1 MIGQIVSAV
10 LQLFILK
17 FNHQYFSRY
26 RSQNKDQYPDTDPF
40 ELQICMIEGTRN
52 GIDRCLELIREK
64 FPLQQYQ
71 VVNCYLVFV
80 IFVVIMHLYS
90 PKMYQYVRYL
100 HIS

>member
-1 MIGQIVSAV
+1 MTSSAV
-10 LQLFILK
+10 LQFFILK

-26 RSQNKDQYPDTDPF
+26 RNRDKDQYPDTDPF

-71 VVNCYLVFV
+71 VVNYDLLYV
-80 IFVVIMHLYS
+80 IFVVIMHLS
-90 PKMYQYVRYL
+90 PKMYQYVEYL